1 MQEKGSSLVCKSVS
15 RKEVT
20 ILDAAFAKASDS
32 MASGENL
39 GVWRAWPSLK
49 GPNYRRPGTRAC
61 CSLEIRALNVTF
73 FILLV
78 KLLRYLPCWYHRP
91 ILISCQS
98 CT

>member
-49 GPNYRRPGTRAC
+49 GPNYRRLDPCVLQSGDSCFERDFLYFAC
-61 CSLEIRALNVTF
+61 QTSQI
-73 FILLV
+73 
-78 KLLRYLPCWYHRP
+78 PCWYRRP
-91 ILISCQS
+91 ILISCQT